1 MTITYDNSIAIV
13 AMTCRAPGAASVPEL
28 WDNLRRGV
36 ESIERWGASDD
47 ARLGVTPAAAQRW
60 VRARAFAPELE
71 RFDAQFFGYSP
82 VEAALLD
89 PQQRMFLECCW
100 EALER
105 AGHIVPRKDRLVA
118 VYGGAALSSYLLWH
132 VAPYAL
138 AQGLDPLQVNLG
150 NAESFLT
157 TRVSYKLDLRGPSH
171 SVTSACSTSL
181 VAVHLACQSLLAGEC
196 DVALAGG
203 VSLNLSLRDGYQF
216 IEGSVL
222 SPDGSCRPFDADAQG
237 IVFGSGAGV
246 VVLRRLADALAD
258 GDPIHAVI
266 LGSAT
271 NNDGGN
277 RAGYTAPSIEGQT
290 EVIAEALANAGV
302 DGGEVTYVEA
312 HGTGTRLGDPIE
324 LRALGRALGPSD
336 EREVCA
342 VGSIKSNLGHLD
354 AAAGVLG
361 LIKAALMVEHGELVP
376 SLGCATPNPAIDWDG
391 QGFRVQRELAPWPA
405 DRPRVAGVS
414 AFGMGGSNAHVVLAA
429 PPARPALAAAA
440 PGPTLLVLSAKSQP
454 ALRLL
459 TEQTADALGEHELA
473 QVAYTLACRRRRFEH
488 RLAVVVDDRA
498 RAAAALR
505 DPAAAARVEAR
516 TERPVVLMF
525 PGQGSQYPQMGA
537 RLYHSEPAF
546 RAAFDR
552 CAAGLARHLDVPLAD
567 LVLAPPSPAIDAAAR
582 LAQTRYAQ
590 PALFAVEYALAEL
603 WRSIGVVPAAMIGHS
618 VGELVAAT
626 LAGVFSLEDA
636 LALVAARG
644 ALMDDMRP
652 GKMLSVSL
660 PASELEPWLGER
672 VELAAVN
679 GPELCVVGGADE
691 AIAAL
696 ASELAARNVSHRVLH
711 TSHAFHTR
719 SMEAAARAFAAKVAA
734 VERRAPTVPY
744 ASNVTGKRITAAQAT
759 DPAYW
764 GEQMR
769 RAVQFSE
776 GLAEVGAELDAI
788 YVEVGPGRAL
798 ATFARVAG
806 RQAVVQSLPEANAA
820 ATEHSA
826 WLRAVGELWL
836 AGAALE
842 LGGLGQL
849 SVARRVVELPTHPQ
863 QRQRH
868 WIERAGASLAV
879 GRVSEATVEGQP
891 TAAVEA
897 ASPHAR
903 PSLSTPYAA
912 PVTEDERRICAVWQ
926 QVLGVGPIGIDDDFF
941 DLGGHSLLAT
951 TIVGKLRELY
961 QLEVPL
967 QRLFEAP
974 TVRSTARI
982 LGDEQAAK
990 AALGDDSEKAE
1001 LLRLLAEMSE
1011 EEVERELGSPEPR
1024 RAS

>member
-1 MTITYDNSIAIV
+1 MTISHDHSIAIV
-13 AMTCRAPGAASVPEL
+13 AMTCRAPGAAGVPEL

-36 ESIERWGASDD
+36 ESIERWSASDD
-47 ARLGVTPAAAQRW
+47 ERLGVSAPGAQRW

-138 AQGLDPLQVNLG
+138 AHGLDPLQVNLG
-150 NAESFLT
+150 NADSFLT

-181 VAVHLACQSLLAGEC
+181 VAVHLACQALLAGEC

-271 NNDGGN
+271 NNDGGS
-277 RAGYTAPSIEGQT
+277 RAGYTAPSVDGQA
-290 EVIAEALANAGV
+290 EVVAEALANAGV

-324 LRALGRALGPSD
+324 LRALGRALGPGA

-342 VGSIKSNLGHLD
+342 IGSIKSNLGHLD

-376 SLGCATPNPAIDWDG
+376 SLGCTTPNPAIDWEG
-391 QGFRVQRELAPWPA
+391 QGFRVQRELSPWPA
-405 DRPRVAGVS
+405 ERPRIAGVS

-429 PPARPALAAAA
+429 PPQRPALAAAA
-440 PGPTLLVLSAKSQP
+440 PGAALLVLSAKSQP
-454 ALRLL
+454 ALRQLAD
-459 TEQTADALGEHELA
+459 QTADALGAHELA
-473 QVAYTLACRRRRFEH
+473 QVSYTLACRRRRFEH
-488 RLAVVVDDRA
+488 RLAVVVDERES
-498 RAAAALR
+498 AASALR
-505 DPAAAARVEAR
+505 APAATRVEAR
-516 TERPVVLMF
+516 TERPVVFMF

-537 RLYHSEPAF
+537 RLYHREPAF

-552 CAAGLARHLDVPLAD
+552 CAAALSSHLDLPLAE
-567 LVLAPPSPAIDAAAR
+567 LVLAAPSPAVDAAVR

-590 PALFAVEYALAEL
+590 PALFAVQYALAEL
-603 WRSIGVVPAAMIGHS
+603 WRSLGITPAAMIGHS

-626 LAGVFSLEDA
+626 LAGVFHLEDA
-636 LALVAARG
+636 LALVATRG
-644 ALMDDMRP
+644 ALMNSMQP

-660 PASELEPWLGER
+660 PASELSALLGAE

-679 GPELCVVGGADE
+679 GPELCVVGGPDK
-691 AIAAL
+691 AITAL
-696 ASELAARNVSHRVLH
+696 AGELASRCVAHRTLH

-719 SMEAAARAFAAKVAA
+719 SMEQASRAFAAKVAA
-734 VERRAPTVPY
+734 VERRPPSLPY
-744 ASNVTGKRITAAQAT
+744 ASNVTGKVVTAAQAT

-769 RAVQFSE
+769 RAVQFAD
-776 GLAEVGAELDAI
+776 GLAEVSAELDAI

-798 ATFARVAG
+798 STFARAAG
-806 RQAVVQSLPEANAA
+806 RQAVVQSLPEASSAA
-820 ATEHSA
+820 SEHSV
-826 WLRAVGELWL
+826 WLRAVAELWL
-836 AGAALE
+836 QGAALE
-842 LGGLGQL
+842 LGALGQL
-849 SVARRVVELPTHPQ
+849 AGARRVVELPTHPQ

-868 WIERAGASLAV
+868 WIERPGA
-879 GRVSEATVEGQP
+879 RVVPASESVAA
-891 TAAVEA
+891 AAV
-897 ASPHAR
+897 ASAVEPARHAR
-903 PSLSTPYAA
+903 PNLSTPYVA
-912 PVTEDERRICAVWQ
+912 PVTEDELRICAVWQ

-982 LGDEQAAK
+982 LADEQAAQ
-990 AALGDDSEKAE
+990 AALGDDSEKVE

-1011 EEVERELGSPEPR
+1011 EDVERELGGTEPR